1 MTVKR
6 PLLLHLL
13 LALLLLAM
21 LPGGLALAQEENVLV
36 IAISG
41 DIETLD
47 PPFSQN
53 QRSNET
59 NLNVYDQFFR
69 YGRIDS
75 GEGYSIADT
84 GTIEGAAVESW
95 TWSDDLSSIVLKIR
109 EGATF
114 PKTGRDLTADDFIF
128 WFERAIGTA
137 AGTAWNVN
145 TAGITS
151 WEKTGSHEVTLQFSR
166 PSPWLF
172 FLFRDQSQ
180 GPMDAIEA
188 QANATDDDPWAR
200 LWLAKNDIGSGEYYV
215 ESWEP
220 GVAMVLRANPDYWA
234 GKAFFDQVVLQIV
247 PNSADRALLL
257 REGEVDIATGL
268 STDELASLEGSEGV
282 NVLSVPTRN
291 QMMLGLNTTMGPT
304 ADVRVR
310 QALSYAVP
318 YEDIIEGI
326 FAGKSRVSAGPV
338 PLDGQ
343 FHDSSLWPFSY
354 DPEAARALLAEAGYA
369 DGFEITLDIASGVST
384 TEQIAV
390 VLQSAWRDIG
400 VTMNINLQPAAIF
413 ADQMGTLEHE
423 AWMRDL
429 LWYVDDAGYT
439 GDIFFKTGAVINW
452 TGYSNAALD
461 AVIDELNVT
470 LDPMKKAELAAE
482 YQRILNNDAPA
493 LYLAE
498 MPFEIAMRDD
508 IHGYVQLPDNLL
520 WYWPLY
526 RE

>member
-1 MTVKR
+1 MKR
-6 PLLLHLL
+6 PLLFHLV
-13 LALLLLAM
+13 LALLLLTL
-21 LPGGLALAQEENVLV
+21 LPGSLALAQENVLV

-47 PPFSQN
+47 PPFSRF

-59 NLNVYDQFFR
+59 NLNIYDQFFR
-69 YGRIDS
+69 YGRVDS
-75 GEGYSIADT
+75 GQGYSIADT

-95 TWSDDLSSIVLKIR
+95 TWSEDLSSIVLKIR
-109 EGATF
+109 EGVTF
-114 PKTGRDLTADDFIF
+114 PKTGRELTADDFIY
-128 WFERAIGTA
+128 WFERAIGTES
-137 AGTAWNVN
+137 GTAWNVN
-145 TAGITS
+145 TAGITA
-151 WEKTGSHEVTLQFSR
+151 WEKTGPHEVTLQFSS
-166 PSPWLF
+166 PSPWFF

-188 QANATDDDPWAR
+188 QAHVAEDDPWAAR
-200 LWLAKNDIGSGEYYV
+200 WLAKNDIGSGEFYV

-220 GVAMVLRANPDYWA
+220 GVAMELRANPDYWA
-234 GKAFFDQVVLQIV
+234 GPAFFDRVVLQIV

-268 STDELASLEGSEGV
+268 STDELAALADAEGV
-282 NVLSVPTRN
+282 KVLSVPTRN
-291 QMMLGLNTTMGPT
+291 QMILGLNTTEGAL

-318 YEDIIEGI
+318 YEDIITGI
-326 FAGKSRVSAGPV
+326 FGGKARVSAGPV
-338 PLDGQ
+338 PLDGLY
-343 FHDSSLWPFSY
+343 HDSSLWPYSH
-354 DPEAARALLAEAGYA
+354 DPEQARALLAEAGYA
-369 DGFEITLDIASGVST
+369 EGFEFTLDIASGVAT

-390 VLQSAWRDIG
+390 VLQHAFSEIG
-400 VTMNINLQPAAIF
+400 VTMNINLQTAAVF
-413 ADQMGTLEHE
+413 GEQLGTLEHE

-439 GDIFFKTGAVINW
+439 GDLFFKSGAVANW
-452 TGYSNAALD
+452 MGYVNEEVDALI
-461 AVIDELNVT
+461 ATMNQT
-470 LDPMKKAELAAE
+470 LDPMEKAELAAG
-482 YQRILNNDAPA
+482 YQRILNDEAPA

-498 MPFEIAMRDD
+498 MPFELAMRED

>member
-1 MTVKR
+1 
-6 PLLLHLL
+6 
-13 LALLLLAM
+13 
-21 LPGGLALAQEENVLV
+21 
-36 IAISG
+36 
-41 DIETLD
+41 
-47 PPFSQN
+47 
-53 QRSNET
+53 
-59 NLNVYDQFFR
+59 
-69 YGRIDS
+69 
-75 GEGYSIADT
+75 
-84 GTIEGAAVESW
+84 
-95 TWSDDLSSIVLKIR
+95 
-109 EGATF
+109 
-114 PKTGRDLTADDFIF
+114 
-128 WFERAIGTA
+128 
-137 AGTAWNVN
+137 
-145 TAGITS
+145 
-151 WEKTGSHEVTLQFSR
+151 
-166 PSPWLF
+166 
-172 FLFRDQSQ
+172 
-180 GPMDAIEA
+180 
-188 QANATDDDPWAR
+188 
-200 LWLAKNDIGSGEYYV
+200 
-215 ESWEP
+215 
-220 GVAMVLRANPDYWA
+220 MVLRANPDYWA

-354 DPEAARALLAEAGYA
+354 DPDAARALLAEAGYA

-452 TGYSNAALD
+452 TGYSNEALD

>member
-1 MTVKR
+1 MAR
-6 PLLLHLL
+6 
-13 LALLLLAM
+13 
-21 LPGGLALAQEENVLV
+21 Q
-36 IAISG
+36 
-41 DIETLD
+41 
-47 PPFSQN
+47 
-53 QRSNET
+53 
-59 NLNVYDQFFR
+59 
-69 YGRIDS
+69 
-75 GEGYSIADT
+75 
-84 GTIEGAAVESW
+84 
-95 TWSDDLSSIVLKIR
+95 
-109 EGATF
+109 
-114 PKTGRDLTADDFIF
+114 
-128 WFERAIGTA
+128 
-137 AGTAWNVN
+137 AGTEWNVN

-247 PNSADRALLL
+247 PNSANRALLL

-282 NVLSVPTRN
+282 KVLSVPTRN

-343 FHDSSLWPFSY
+343 YHDSSLWPFSY
-354 DPEAARALLAEAGYA
+354 DPDAARALLAEAGYA
-369 DGFEITLDIASGVST
+369 DGFEIHARYRLRRVNYRTDRSCAAKRL
-384 TEQIAV
+384 ERY
-390 VLQSAWRDIG
+390 WR
-400 VTMNINLQPAAIF
+400 
-413 ADQMGTLEHE
+413 H
-423 AWMRDL
+423 
-429 LWYVDDAGYT
+429 
-439 GDIFFKTGAVINW
+439 
-452 TGYSNAALD
+452 
-461 AVIDELNVT
+461 DEYQ
-470 LDPMKKAELAAE
+470 LAA
-482 YQRILNNDAPA
+482 R
-493 LYLAE
+493 
-498 MPFEIAMRDD
+498 RDF
-508 IHGYVQLPDNLL
+508 
-520 WYWPLY
+520 
-526 RE
+526 R

>member
-1 MTVKR
+1 MKR
-6 PLLLHLL
+6 PLLLHFV

-75 GEGYSIADT
+75 GQGYSIADT

-128 WFERAIGTA
+128 WFERAIGTK
-137 AGTAWNVN
+137 AGTEWNVN

-220 GVAMVLRANPDYWA
+220 GVAMVLRANPDYWGWQGLLRSGRA
-234 GKAFFDQVVLQIV
+234 
-247 PNSADRALLL
+247 ADRAQL
-257 REGEVDIATGL
+257 G
-268 STDELASLEGSEGV
+268 GS
-282 NVLSVPTRN
+282 R
-291 QMMLGLNTTMGPT
+291 
-304 ADVRVR
+304 A
-310 QALSYAVP
+310 A
-318 YEDIIEGI
+318 
-326 FAGKSRVSAGPV
+326 
-338 PLDGQ
+338 
-343 FHDSSLWPFSY
+343 
-354 DPEAARALLAEAGYA
+354 AARGRGRHRHRAEH
-369 DGFEITLDIASGVST
+369 
-384 TEQIAV
+384 
-390 VLQSAWRDIG
+390 R
-400 VTMNINLQPAAIF
+400 
-413 ADQMGTLEHE
+413 
-423 AWMRDL
+423 
-429 LWYVDDAGYT
+429 
-439 GDIFFKTGAVINW
+439 
-452 TGYSNAALD
+452 
-461 AVIDELNVT
+461 
-470 LDPMKKAELAAE
+470 
-482 YQRILNNDAPA
+482 
-493 LYLAE
+493 
-498 MPFEIAMRDD
+498 
-508 IHGYVQLPDNLL
+508 
-520 WYWPLY
+520 
-526 RE
+526 